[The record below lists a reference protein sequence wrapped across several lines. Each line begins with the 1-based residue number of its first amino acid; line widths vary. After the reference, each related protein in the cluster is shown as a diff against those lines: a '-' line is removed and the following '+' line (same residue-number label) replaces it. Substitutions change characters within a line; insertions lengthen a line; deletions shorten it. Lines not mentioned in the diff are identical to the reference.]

1 VILLKACI
9 VLMLVMVLLLP
20 AVAAASETDRERLVR
35 IETKLD
41 TLIEQSKSQGDRLTI
56 VERRVETHGTWW
68 GVVFAFMGIA
78 APVIIGVIIK
88 AVSSYMRQPRPKE
101 GTT

>member
-1 VILLKACI
+1 MVVNLKYFIIFVALLCFLA
-9 VLMLVMVLLLP
+9 P
-20 AVAAASETDRERLVR
+20 AYAEETERERLVR

-41 TLIEQSKSQGDRLTI
+41 TLIEQGKSQGDRLTI

-78 APVIIGVIIK
+78 APVIIGIIVK
-88 AVSSYMRQPRPKE
+88 SVSNYIRQPRLKA
-101 GTT
+101 G